1 MKISCHFPF
10 HTNWTNRTNST
21 EILQRSQVWYNPNC
35 LTSKPSSMPSFQA
48 PSRPVLVHPPAS
60 PGCVMRG
67 PLLLL
72 VPSGRIK
79 LDDLI
84 QTICQQASGWFDGRR
99 VSSNIFHIISHHENG
114 WCCFPSYF
122 ATPFHPSIERNHL
135 FWGPCRTSWSFFSRT
150 PRIMWI
156 IRLGCSRLKINVRN
170 VENMM
175 GTTLV
180 GSTPLNVG
188 LKFYQN
194 YEPNIFRIRTCS
206 DVWPKGN
213 GCS

>member
-1 MKISCHFPF
+1 
-10 HTNWTNRTNST
+10 
-21 EILQRSQVWYNPNC
+21 
-35 LTSKPSSMPSFQA
+35 MPSFQA

-72 VPSGRIK
+72 VPSGSIK

-99 VSSNIFHIISHHENG
+99 VSSNIFHSISHHENI

-135 FWGPCRTSWSFFSRT
+135 FWGPPGLPGSCGSSLWA
-150 PRIMWI
+150 
-156 IRLGCSRLKINVRN
+156 VRY
-170 VENMM
+170 VENHRSQC
-175 GTTLV
+175 GKQDGDDT
-180 GSTPLNVG
+180 
-188 LKFYQN
+188 
-194 YEPNIFRIRTCS
+194 
-206 DVWPKGN
+206 DVLHG
-213 GCS
+213 